1 LEIKNGLENN
11 LPESARSCKI
21 CQILPDFDIEM

>member
-11 LPESARSCKI
+11 LPESGEIR
-21 CQILPDFDIEM
+21 QILADFDIEM